1 MLLSVVVTFL
11 LAAVLTPLLAAWA
24 RRRGLLDI
32 PNARS
37 SHSVATPRTG
47 GAAFVPAF
55 LVGVAI
61 AIGQGA
67 LTDEAR
73 VVVAAA
79 TVVGIVGLA
88 DDIRSLGAG
97 TRLLIQLV
105 VAAALVGRLDW
116 QLLPDF
122 VPAWIGAAV
131 TVLWIVA
138 CTNAYNFMDGI
149 DGIAGGQ
156 GMVAGLGWTVVGL
169 LTGSREVAIVGMLA
183 ATAVAG
189 FLIYNLPPARRIM
202 GDAGSAF
209 LGFLFGAMPLIVGA
223 GRPDAMIW
231 AGLLLWPFLFD
242 TGFTLIRRIRRREHL
257 FSAHRSHLYQR
268 LTIAG
273 SSHGRVSLLYVLL
286 ALLGVA
292 AVAAMALEAS
302 TFVALPVLAIALS
315 AVLLWRHVASREA
328 RTAGRS
334 GSLPSR

>member
-189 FLIYNLPPARRIM
+189 FLIYNLPPARVFM

-242 TGFTLIRRIRRREHL
+242 TGFTLIRRILSRASLAAVRAPCTPRRGR
-257 FSAHRSHLYQR
+257 RGGDGPGGLYFR
-268 LTIAG
+268 CATGTRDCAV
-273 SSHGRVSLLYVLL
+273 RRAAL
-286 ALLGVA
+286 AARGVA
-292 AVAAMALEAS
+292 
-302 TFVALPVLAIALS
+302 
-315 AVLLWRHVASREA
+315 
-328 RTAGRS
+328 
-334 GSLPSR
+334 

>member
-122 VPAWIGAAV
+122 VPASKIG
-131 TVLWIVA
+131 
-138 CTNAYNFMDGI
+138 
-149 DGIAGGQ
+149 
-156 GMVAGLGWTVVGL
+156 
-169 LTGSREVAIVGMLA
+169 R
-183 ATAVAG
+183 
-189 FLIYNLPPARRIM
+189 
-202 GDAGSAF
+202 
-209 LGFLFGAMPLIVGA
+209 
-223 GRPDAMIW
+223 
-231 AGLLLWPFLFD
+231 
-242 TGFTLIRRIRRREHL
+242 
-257 FSAHRSHLYQR
+257 
-268 LTIAG
+268 
-273 SSHGRVSLLYVLL
+273 
-286 ALLGVA
+286 
-292 AVAAMALEAS
+292 
-302 TFVALPVLAIALS
+302 
-315 AVLLWRHVASREA
+315 
-328 RTAGRS
+328 
-334 GSLPSR
+334 

>member
-189 FLIYNLPPARRIM
+189 FLIYNLPPARVFM